1 MKNSKYILLVLFTL
15 LYSSCSDD
23 EYLSVEEDTKQ
34 EELNKKYGLQDVDL
48 SSIKNFDSVM
58 HFRTT
63 DEADEFLSNHPLLNP
78 NKEFVGYSEI
88 KVISLVEGNNN
99 NVRGPGDGEI
109 ITLTFY
115 PGIPGTNF
123 RYKLSGYSISFIHET
138 SPSGQSV
145 LKEFKSNL
153 VGFVLNVD
161 WVHQNGTARKLSN
174 GNFDVTVSGIQE
186 YYLVVKGVGKFY
198 QQNTKI
204 KATYN
209 PKTKTGEIK
218 SVENDNGYIG
228 GGPVQPRPGSSG
240 GTYGTSGDGGSF
252 GSGSGGSFGGSGSGS
267 GSGGSGSGGSGGSF
281 TYGTSMGSGYTGSG
295 SGVGSGSRGS
305 GSSGSSSGS
314 GSSGSSGS
322 SDSSGS
328 DSSGSATGGPP
339 CGQGTVSRPC
349 PPGPLAPIS

>member
-88 KVISLVEGNNN
+88 KVTSLVEGNNN
-99 NVRGPGDGEI
+99 NIRGPGDGEI
-109 ITLTFY
+109 ITLTYY
-115 PGIPGTNF
+115 PTIPGTSI
-123 RYKLSGYSISFIHET
+123 KWKISGYSINFIHEIN
-138 SPSGQSV
+138 SSGESV
-145 LKEFKSNL
+145 LKDFKSNL
-153 VGFVLNVD
+153 IGSILNID
-161 WVHQNGTARKLSN
+161 WAHQNGTAKKLSN

-186 YYLVVKGVGKFY
+186 YYLIVKGVGKFY
-198 QQNTKI
+198 QQNVKI

-240 GTYGTSGDGGSF
+240 GTYGTSGSGGSF
-252 GSGSGGSFGGSGSGS
+252 GGGSFGGSGSGS

-295 SGVGSGSRGS
+295 SGVGSGSRG
-305 GSSGSSSGS
+305 GS
-314 GSSGSSGS
+314 GSLPP
-322 SDSSGS
+322 
-328 DSSGSATGGPP
+328 TPPTNPNPP

-349 PPGPLAPIS
+349 PPPPIAPIS